1 MALLPERKQRHLL
14 VVYYLEGSADVCW
27 MLTFGNNSWWRPFD
41 KAKSFW
47 GAAILKTL
55 EIKWCLDYNLE
66 GCCNLQTHSST
77 FFLCG
82 LKAFIL
88 LQEDWMAFSCPH
100 ISWLLCKSYLI
111 HCTHSIDS
119 IVIMEILYKPDILFT
134 NAPNYYPTD
143 RALLYDMLHSIQ

>member
-1 MALLPERKQRHLL
+1 MKAFWQGQKLL
-14 VVYYLEGSADVCW
+14 GSC
-27 MLTFGNNSWWRPFD
+27 
-41 KAKSFW
+41 
-47 GAAILKTL
+47 ILKTL

-111 HCTHSIDS
+111 HCTYSIDS
-119 IVIMEILYKPDILFT
+119 IVIMEILYANQIYFSQTHPTIIPLTEHCYMICFT
-134 NAPNYYPTD
+134 
-143 RALLYDMLHSIQ
+143 LYSNIWCMQSMLNWIPHLWYFC